1 MSKLNSFIASLLVLA
16 VLAGGILMS
25 SEPAQS
31 EPAQGE
37 VILACVDMTNG
48 NTRIVESFDNCRQ
61 NEVPKSWTIEGEQ
74 GPQGMQGD
82 PGVQGEQGA
91 QGDPGE
97 PGGLSGYER
106 VVNSKICVGLM
117 NDFFCTENAV
127 CSEGK
132 VPLGGSCACGIG
144 TFASPGVFSEPEL
157 RAEDYVCFCLNAT
170 GGDANISVDVVVVCA
185 DNS

>member
-16 VLAGGILMS
+16 VVAGGILMS
-25 SEPAQS
+25 S

-74 GPQGMQGD
+74 GPQGEQGD
-82 PGVQGEQGA
+82 QGEQGIQGA
-91 QGDPGE
+91 QGPPGE

-106 VVNSKICVGLM
+106 LVEFKTCVNHPDGVQCQASI
-117 NDFFCTENAV
+117 FCTDN
-127 CSEGK
+127 K
-132 VPLGGSCACGIG
+132 LPLGGSCQCGI
-144 TFASPGVFSEPEL
+144 ANVPSSDVLLAFSFLAVDGYICGCINE
-157 RAEDYVCFCLNAT
+157 T
-170 GGDANISVDVVVVCA
+170 GGSADITTDVVVVCA
-185 DNS
+185 DSS